1 MLVIYLYD
9 KGLIS
14 KICTDFFNS
23 EKKKWDLF
31 NSGKKKIWATMKLV
45 HKYS

>member
-1 MLVIYLYD
+1 MLVIYLSD

-23 EKKKWDLF
+23 EK
-31 NSGKKKIWATMKLV
+31 NIWVTMKLV